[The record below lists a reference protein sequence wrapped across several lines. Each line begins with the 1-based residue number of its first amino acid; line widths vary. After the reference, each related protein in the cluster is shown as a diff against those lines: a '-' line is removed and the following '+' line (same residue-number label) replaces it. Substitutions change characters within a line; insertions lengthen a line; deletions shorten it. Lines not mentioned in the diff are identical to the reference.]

1 MKIVI
6 CHSGLTA
13 NLLSQAIYEPKYIY
27 SMGYSTK
34 PSEPVNKLANDKN
47 QKGIKETPQELS
59 QREKFKI
66 LAKEYGI
73 TVVIFHIGISLISLA
88 ACYAAVARF
97 VFTIIFN
104 ILLYASSSLFR
115 FDIFKNLNRFIIKIL
130 ISEV

>member
-34 PSEPVNKLANDKN
+34 PVNKLVNDKN
-47 QKGIKETPQELS
+47 QGVKEIPRELT

-66 LAKEYGI
+66 IAKEYGI

-104 ILLYASSSLFR
+104 IF
-115 FDIFKNLNRFIIKIL
+115 FFVCK
-130 ISEV
+130 

>member
-1 MKIVI
+1 
-6 CHSGLTA
+6 
-13 NLLSQAIYEPKYIY
+13 
-27 SMGYSTK
+27 MGYSTK
-34 PSEPVNKLANDKN
+34 ASEPVNKLANDKK
-47 QKGIKETPQELS
+47 QKEVKEIPQELS

-104 ILLYASSSLFR
+104 ILLYASSLFR
-115 FDIFKNLNRFIIKIL
+115 FDVFKNLNRFIIKIL